1 MANGITFEQRF
12 AKARFF
18 NLIATGNIMKK
29 IGLTLLTA
37 LVGGLIAVGGYKL
50 FENKQESKMS
60 FEERQQVHYASNP
73 APVISASTGNPD
85 FTQAAAAVAPAVVH
99 IKTTY
104 ARQAGGRRN
113 AQPLDLFEEFFGMP
127 RQQQPSQP
135 AQATGSG
142 VIISDDGYI
151 VTNNHVVADADK
163 IEVTL
168 TDKRVVEAKI
178 IGRDPNTDIALI
190 KINEKGLPFV
200 KLGDSDNVRIGE
212 WVLAVG
218 YPLGLESTVTA
229 GIVSAT
235 GRPTGI
241 IQREQYEQYQ
251 REMQQRGYRQPQ
263 NEQEAF
269 IATAVE
275 SFIQTDAVINKGNSG
290 GALVNANGEL
300 IGINSNIMS
309 PSGYYAGYGFAVPVN
324 LVTKIADDFV
334 KFGEVKRGL
343 IGITF
348 RELNASV
355 AEELKIKDING
366 LYVSEI
372 TAKGA
377 AEEAGIKKGDVI
389 TKLDG
394 RVITSSADLQ
404 ERIYRLRPGDKVK
417 LTYNR
422 EGKERDATV
431 TLKEDTRSL
440 SAANER
446 ETAASRSATEI
457 YNKLGA
463 GFTPATDAKKK
474 ELGVN
479 SGVVVT
485 QVHRGGWF
493 DYHNIPRGAVITH
506 INDIPVNTID
516 DIENALG
523 KTERNSIKITSV
535 PQRGSTVVQSGPID
549 F

>member
-1 MANGITFEQRF
+1 
-12 AKARFF
+12 
-18 NLIATGNIMKK
+18 MKK
-29 IGLTLLTA
+29 LGLTLLTA

-50 FENKQESKMS
+50 FEDKQESKMS
-60 FEERQQVHYASNP
+60 FEERQELHYTNNP

-85 FTQAAAAVAPAVVH
+85 FTQAAAVVAPAVVH
-99 IKTTY
+99 IQTTY
-104 ARQAGGRRN
+104 ARQSGGRRGG
-113 AQPLDLFEEFFGMP
+113 QPMDLFEEFFGMP
-127 RQQQPSQP
+127 RQQQRSQP

-142 VIISDDGYI
+142 VIISEDGYI

-163 IEVTL
+163 IEVKL
-168 TDKRVVEAKI
+168 TDKRVLEAKI

-190 KINEKGLPFV
+190 KINTKGLPFV
-200 KLGDSDNVRIGE
+200 KLGDSDEVRIGE

-241 IQREQYEQYQ
+241 IQREQFEQYQ

-263 NEQEAF
+263 NEQEEF

-290 GALVNANGEL
+290 GALVNAHGEL
-300 IGINSNIMS
+300 IGINSNIAS
-309 PSGYYAGYGFAVPVN
+309 PTGYYAGYGFAVPVN
-324 LVTKIADDFV
+324 LVKKIADDFV
-334 KFGEVKRGL
+334 KYGEVKRGL

-348 RELNASV
+348 RELNPSA
-355 AEELKIKDING
+355 AEELGIKDIDG
-366 LYVSEI
+366 LYVNGV

-377 AEEAGIKKGDVI
+377 AEEAGIKQGDII

-394 RVITSSADLQ
+394 RTITSSADLQ

-417 LTYNR
+417 LTYKR
-422 EGKERDATV
+422 DGKDRDVTV
-431 TLKEDTRSL
+431 TLKEDTRS
-440 SAANER
+440 SSSANEK

-463 GFTPATDAKKK
+463 GFVPATDAKKK

-493 DYHNIPRGAVITH
+493 DYHNIQRGVVITH
-506 INDIPVNTID
+506 INDIPVNNID
-516 DIENALG
+516 DIENALS

-535 PQRGSTVVQSGPID
+535 PQRGSTVVQSGPVD